1 MIKGFVFDLD
11 GVLTDTAE
19 YHYEAWKNL
28 ADRIGISIDREFNET
43 LKGISRMD
51 SLERILVHGKKQM
64 DYTQNEKEELAAE
77 KNEEYK
83 QLIKKITP
91 KDLLPGVRVFLEK
104 LKKEEMLLAL
114 ASASKNGPPILK
126 QLEID
131 DFFDAIVD
139 PAKLTNGKPDPEIFQ
154 KGCRQLNL
162 QPKECIGIED
172 AKAGIESIN
181 AAGLFSV
188 GIGDSIVLQGADLI
202 LSSTEELNYG
212 DIIEAATK

>member
-28 ADRIGISIDREFNET
+28 ANRIGISIDREFNET

-51 SLERILVHGKKQM
+51 SLERILIHGGKQA
-64 DYTQNEKEELAAE
+64 DYTQNEKEKLATE

-83 QLIKKITP
+83 RLIKKITS
-91 KDLLPGVRVFLEK
+91 KDVLPGVKVFLEK
-104 LKKEEMLLAL
+104 LKKGKMLLAL
-114 ASASKNGPPILK
+114 ASASKNGPSILK

-131 DFFDAIVD
+131 KFFDTIVD
-139 PAKLTNGKPDPEIFQ
+139 PAELTKGKPDPEIFQ

-162 QPKECIGIED
+162 QPEECIGVED

-181 AAGLFSV
+181 AAGLFSIGV
-188 GIGDSIVLQGADLI
+188 GDPLI
-202 LSSTEELNYG
+202 LQNADFIVSSTKELNYK
-212 DIIEAATK
+212 DIIELATK